1 MKLLSTKTALGNF
14 FAEPPLG
21 WAQLRHQKLRL
32 LVALAGIAF
41 ADILIFMQLGFK
53 ALLLDGSTL
62 VHQNLRGDLVLVSK
76 RTKSLLEGQAFS
88 RRHLYQAAA
97 VEGVASASPLYFS
110 FGGWVN
116 PWKKEVNNIAV
127 IAFDPARPV
136 LNLPDVNRQINQI
149 QLPNVILFDSQSQ
162 PDLGPVAES
171 FTQGKSITTEIS
183 GHRIKVG
190 GIFSLGSSIFT
201 RGHAIT
207 SDWNYLRLFGAHSI
221 DKIHVG
227 VLVLKPGA
235 NAQTVIN
242 QMQSSLPTDVKVI
255 TRQQFIDAEM
265 AYWSADPAGVIFNF
279 GAIMGF
285 IVGVVI
291 VYQIL
296 YSDVNNHL
304 AEYATLKAMGYT
316 DMSLLI
322 VVFQEAVILAVLGFI
337 PGFGCSIG
345 MYGLLGNL
353 TRIPILMRF
362 DVALQVFVMTVLMC
376 LISAAVAMRRLQS
389 ADPADVF

>member
-1 MKLLSTKTALGNF
+1 MKLLNAKTLLGDLF
-14 FAEPPLG
+14 VDPPLG

-32 LVALAGIAF
+32 IVALAGIAF

-62 VHQNLRGDLVLVSK
+62 VHKNLRGDLVLVSQ

-127 IAFDPARPV
+127 IAFDPAQPV
-136 LNLPDVNRQINQI
+136 FNLPDVNQQLNQI
-149 QLPNVILFDSQSQ
+149 KLQNVVLFDSKSQ

-171 FTQGKSITTEIS
+171 FTQGQNITTEIS
-183 GHRIKVG
+183 GHRVKVG
-190 GIFSLGSSIFT
+190 GIFTLGSSIFT
-201 RGHAIT
+201 RGHVVT
-207 SDWNYLRLFGAHSI
+207 SDWNYLRLFGADSI

-227 VLVLKPGA
+227 VLTLKPGA
-235 NAQTVIN
+235 DAQNVIKN
-242 QMQSSLPTDVKVI
+242 IQTSLPSDIKAI
-255 TRQQFIDAEM
+255 TRQEFIDQEQ
-265 AYWSADPAGVIFNF
+265 AYWAADPAGVIFNF
-279 GAIMGF
+279 GTIMGF

-304 AEYATLKAMGYT
+304 SEYATLKAMGYT
-316 DMSLLI
+316 DMSLLV
-322 VVFQEAVILAVLGFI
+322 VVFQEAIILALLGFI
-337 PGFGCSIG
+337 PGFACSIG

-353 TRIPILMRF
+353 TRIPILMRL
-362 DVALQVFVMTVLMC
+362 DVALHVFTITVVMC
-376 LISAAVAMRRLQS
+376 LVSAGVAMRRLQS

>member
-1 MKLLSTKTALGNF
+1 MKLLNAKTLLGNLF
-14 FAEPPLG
+14 VDPPLG

-32 LVALAGIAF
+32 IVALAGIAF

-62 VHQNLRGDLVLVSK
+62 VHKNLRGDLVLVSQ

-127 IAFDPARPV
+127 IAFDPAQPV
-136 LNLPDVNRQINQI
+136 FNLPDINQ
-149 QLPNVILFDSQSQ
+149 QLNQIKLQNVVLFDSKSQ
-162 PDLGPVAES
+162 PDLGPIAES
-171 FTQGKSITTEIS
+171 FTQGQNITTEIS
-183 GHRIKVG
+183 GRRVKVG
-190 GIFSLGSSIFT
+190 GIFTLGSSIFT
-201 RGHAIT
+201 RGHVVT
-207 SDWNYLRLFGAHSI
+207 SDWNYLRLFGADSI

-227 VLVLKPGA
+227 VLTLKPGA
-235 NAQTVIN
+235 DTQNVIKN
-242 QMQSSLPTDVKVI
+242 IQIRLPSDIKAI
-255 TRQQFIDAEM
+255 TRQEFIDQEQ
-265 AYWSADPAGVIFNF
+265 AYWAADPAGVIFNF
-279 GAIMGF
+279 GTIMGF

-304 AEYATLKAMGYT
+304 SEYATLKAMGYT
-316 DMSLLI
+316 DMSLLV
-322 VVFQEAVILAVLGFI
+322 VVFQEAIILALLGFI
-337 PGFGCSIG
+337 PGFACSIG

-353 TRIPILMRF
+353 TRIPILMRL
-362 DVALQVFVMTVLMC
+362 DVALQVFTITVVMC
-376 LISAAVAMRRLQS
+376 LVSAGVAMRRLQS

>member
-1 MKLLSTKTALGNF
+1 MKLLNAKTLLGDLF
-14 FAEPPLG
+14 VDPPLG

-32 LVALAGIAF
+32 IVALAGIAF

-62 VHQNLRGDLVLVSK
+62 VHKNLRGDLVLVSQ

-127 IAFDPARPV
+127 IAFDPAQPV
-136 LNLPDVNRQINQI
+136 FNLPDINQ
-149 QLPNVILFDSQSQ
+149 QLNQIKLQNVVLFDSKSQ
-162 PDLGPVAES
+162 PDLGPIAES
-171 FTQGKSITTEIS
+171 FTQGQNITTEIS
-183 GHRIKVG
+183 GHRVKVG
-190 GIFSLGSSIFT
+190 GIFTLGSSIFT
-201 RGHAIT
+201 RGHVVT
-207 SDWNYLRLFGAHSI
+207 SDWNYLRLFGADSI

-227 VLVLKPGA
+227 VLTLKPWA
-235 NAQTVIN
+235 DAQNVIKN
-242 QMQSSLPTDVKVI
+242 IQTSLPSDIKAI
-255 TRQQFIDAEM
+255 TRQEFIDQEQ
-265 AYWSADPAGVIFNF
+265 AYWAADPAGVIFNF
-279 GAIMGF
+279 GTIMGF

-304 AEYATLKAMGYT
+304 SEYATLKAMGYT
-316 DMSLLI
+316 DMSLLV
-322 VVFQEAVILAVLGFI
+322 VVFQEAIILAVLGFI
-337 PGFGCSIG
+337 PGFACSIG

-353 TRIPILMRF
+353 TRIPILMRL
-362 DVALQVFVMTVLMC
+362 DVALQVFTITVVMC
-376 LISAAVAMRRLQS
+376 LVSAGVAMRRLQS

>member
-1 MKLLSTKTALGNF
+1 MKLLNAKTLLGDLF
-14 FAEPPLG
+14 VDPPLG

-32 LVALAGIAF
+32 IVALAGIAF

-62 VHQNLRGDLVLVSK
+62 VHKNLRGDLVLVSQ

-127 IAFDPARPV
+127 IAFDPAQPV
-136 LNLPDVNRQINQI
+136 FNLPDVNQQLNQI
-149 QLPNVILFDSQSQ
+149 KLQNVVLFDSKSQ

-171 FTQGKSITTEIS
+171 FTQGQNITTEIS
-183 GHRIKVG
+183 GHRVKVG
-190 GIFSLGSSIFT
+190 GIFTLGSSIFT
-201 RGHAIT
+201 RGHVVT
-207 SDWNYLRLFGAHSI
+207 SDWNYLRLFGADSI

-227 VLVLKPGA
+227 VLTLKPGA
-235 NAQTVIN
+235 DAQNVIKN
-242 QMQSSLPTDVKVI
+242 IQTSLPSDIKAI
-255 TRQQFIDAEM
+255 TRQEFIDQEQ
-265 AYWSADPAGVIFNF
+265 AYWAADPAGVIFNF
-279 GAIMGF
+279 GTIMGF

-304 AEYATLKAMGYT
+304 SEYATLKAMGYT
-316 DMSLLI
+316 DMSLLV
-322 VVFQEAVILAVLGFI
+322 VVFQEAIILALLGFI
-337 PGFGCSIG
+337 PGFACSIG

-353 TRIPILMRF
+353 TRIPILMRL
-362 DVALQVFVMTVLMC
+362 DVALQVFTITVVMC
-376 LISAAVAMRRLQS
+376 LVSAGVAMRRLQS